1 MKKRLLF
8 SFLAFLSLSISTAL
22 AQGFN
27 YQGVARDNGGTL
39 LVNTNVDLRFKIAE
53 SSPNGTVVYQET
65 HSLVT
70 NQFGL
75 LETVIGKGSIEVGT
89 FDGIEWAD
97 NDFFLIVEL
106 NGNQVDA
113 SQLESVPYT
122 KIATEMNLENL
133 LDVDVSGAQ
142 AGQVLKYDGSQWVL
156 DGDSTNDG
164 DNDPTDELQSLSIQ
178 GNILSISR
186 GNAVN
191 IPQTIYT
198 AGNGIDVTGTVI
210 SNLGDLDS
218 TNELQSL
225 SINGNDL
232 SLSDGNTV
240 TLPQDIYTAGTA
252 IDITNNVVTNTG
264 DTDPA
269 DDINMGDGA
278 GGDLGGT
285 FPNPTVTAIQG
296 NPFSSTPPTSGQVLK
311 WNGTEWAPGVDVEG
325 LWSLNNSSVYYNG
338 GNVGIGINSPL
349 SQLHIN
355 VTNSSTSRMR
365 ISSSTSGSGVFDGI
379 WMGLLSGDAWL
390 WNYEN
395 TDWRIGTND
404 QERMRI
410 LNNGNVGVNTT
421 NPSAKLHVHDVT
433 LPSFRLSSTNS
444 GQTAT
449 DGYWLGISSND
460 AWLWNF
466 ENTNL
471 RVGTNGI
478 ERMRV
483 LNSGSIGIGT
493 PSPATNVHIQ
503 AATGATTNGLS
514 LSNGTSLRWHWYVSS
529 TGTLFLYYNGSQR
542 GFYSNTNGSYVST
555 SDRRLKRDIKDMD
568 QVLGKVLQLQPVSY
582 YFKDQQAGTERVLG
596 LIAQD
601 VEPLFPQLVSHEDTE
616 EMDAY
621 GIDYSGFSVIAIKA
635 IQEQQQTID
644 SQQAEIDELKARLQ
658 ALERY
663 MQSDQK

>member
-1 MKKRLLF
+1 
-8 SFLAFLSLSISTAL
+8 
-22 AQGFN
+22 
-27 YQGVARDNGGTL
+27 L

-210 SNLGDLDS
+210 TNLGDLDS

-355 VTNSSTSRMR
+355 VNNSSTSRMR

-379 WMGLLSGDAWL
+379 WMGLLSGDA
-390 WNYEN
+390 
-395 TDWRIGTND
+395 
-404 QERMRI
+404 
-410 LNNGNVGVNTT
+410 
-421 NPSAKLHVHDVT
+421 
-433 LPSFRLSSTNS
+433 
-444 GQTAT
+444 
-449 DGYWLGISSND
+449 
-460 AWLWNF
+460 
-466 ENTNL
+466 
-471 RVGTNGI
+471 
-478 ERMRV
+478 
-483 LNSGSIGIGT
+483 
-493 PSPATNVHIQ
+493 
-503 AATGATTNGLS
+503 
-514 LSNGTSLRWHWYVSS
+514 
-529 TGTLFLYYNGSQR
+529 
-542 GFYSNTNGSYVST
+542 
-555 SDRRLKRDIKDMD
+555 
-568 QVLGKVLQLQPVSY
+568 
-582 YFKDQQAGTERVLG
+582 
-596 LIAQD
+596 
-601 VEPLFPQLVSHEDTE
+601 
-616 EMDAY
+616 
-621 GIDYSGFSVIAIKA
+621 
-635 IQEQQQTID
+635 
-644 SQQAEIDELKARLQ
+644 
-658 ALERY
+658 
-663 MQSDQK
+663 